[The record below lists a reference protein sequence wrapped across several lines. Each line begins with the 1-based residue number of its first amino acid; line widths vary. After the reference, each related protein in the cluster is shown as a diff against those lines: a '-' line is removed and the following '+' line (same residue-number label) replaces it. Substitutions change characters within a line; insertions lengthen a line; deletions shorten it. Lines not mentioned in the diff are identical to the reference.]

1 MFRIITILLAM
12 VLMTG
17 CATTMPDSMIENP
30 KVVRS
35 PIENVLKRT
44 PELDG
49 EKITIAIYGFTDKT
63 GQRKPSENFSQL
75 SSAVTQGAEVWVIS
89 GLQEVGNGTW
99 FTVLERVGLE
109 NLVKERQLIR
119 STRELY
125 EGKEGSNKL
134 KPMKFAGLLLE
145 GGVIGYDSNITSG
158 GAGARYFGIGAN
170 TQYRTDKV
178 TVAMRIVSVQTGE
191 VLLSVATE
199 KTIASYASGADVF
212 RFLDMGTKALEIE
225 AGSAVNEPTNYA
237 VRAAIEAAIVELV
250 TRGEANGLW
259 KFKKKIVE
267 KPAVVESPKVVHQTD
282 DVEVDIS
289 IPHLRPLPDVEAY
302 KKWPGK
308 TLYCSDN
315 NLCIPSDVAVAQFK
329 YERLRTEKKEV
340 NEEGTNN
347 IGERR

>member
-1 MFRIITILLAM
+1 MLKILTLVIGVILL
-12 VLMTG
+12 TG
-17 CATTMPDSMIENP
+17 CATTMPSSMIENP

-35 PIENVLKRT
+35 PIENILKNV

-49 EKITIAIYGFTDKT
+49 PKITIAIYNFTDKT
-63 GQRKPSENFSQL
+63 GQRKPSESFSQL

-89 GLQEVGNGTW
+89 GLQEVGNGTY

-125 EGKEGSNKL
+125 EGKDGKNRL

-212 RFLDMGTKALEIE
+212 RFLDLGTKALEIE
-225 AGSAVNEPTNYA
+225 AGAAVNEPTNYA

-250 TRGEANGLW
+250 TSGEASGLW
-259 KFKKKIVE
+259 KFKHKPNSKDIIQKGGIVHE
-267 KPAVVESPKVVHQTD
+267 EGTSTEDNVDMAV
-282 DVEVDIS
+282 
-289 IPHLRPLPDVEAY
+289 PHLRPLPDVEAF
-302 KKWPGK
+302 KKWPGQ
-308 TLYCSDN
+308 TLYCSAG
-315 NLCIPSDVAVAQFK
+315 NLCIPSEVAVDQYK
-329 YERLRTEKKEV
+329 YERLRQENKQ
-340 NEEGTNN
+340 TNN
-347 IGERR
+347 EGENNE

>member
-1 MFRIITILLAM
+1 MMKLITLLMGIILL
-12 VLMTG
+12 TG
-17 CATTMPDSMIENP
+17 CASTMPSSMIENP

-35 PIENVLKRT
+35 PIENILKST

-49 EKITIAIYGFTDKT
+49 PKITIAIYGFTDKT
-63 GQRKPSENFSQL
+63 GQRKPSQNFSQL

-89 GLQEVGNGTW
+89 ALKEVGNSTW

-125 EGKEGSNKL
+125 EGKDGSNRL

-212 RFLDMGTKALEIE
+212 RFLDLGTRALEIE
-225 AGSAVNEPTNYA
+225 AGSAVNEPTNFA
-237 VRAAIEAAIVELV
+237 VRAAIEAAIVEIV
-250 TRGEANGLW
+250 MKGEAKDLW
-259 KFKKKIVE
+259 KFKGKSNINKKVE
-267 KPAVVESPKVVHQTD
+267 MNDNPVVHKT
-282 DVEVDIS
+282 EVDI
-289 IPHLRPLPDVEAY
+289 PLPYLRPLPDVEAF
-302 KKWPGK
+302 KKWPGQ
-308 TLYCSDN
+308 TLYCSEDD
-315 NLCIPSDVAVAQFK
+315 LCIPSDIAVEQYK
-329 YERLRTEKKEV
+329 YERLRLEKKEV
-340 NEEGTNN
+340 IKTDNTT